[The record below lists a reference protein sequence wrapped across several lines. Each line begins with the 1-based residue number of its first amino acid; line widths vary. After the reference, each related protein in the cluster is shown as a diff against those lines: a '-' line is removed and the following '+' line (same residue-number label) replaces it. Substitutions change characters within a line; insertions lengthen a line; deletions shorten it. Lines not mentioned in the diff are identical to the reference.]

1 MIDLPCDSFLNCM
14 SPREM
19 YSLME
24 PWGKKVLKGKAGEKA
39 FGEAQNLIKENIR
52 SIKNK
57 R

>member
-1 MIDLPCDSFLNCM
+1 M

-57 R
+57 RQYKTLR